1 MPVSRP
7 LLQKIQPFVQSVA
20 EAIAAAMK
28 IEVEIVDHHLVRVGG
43 TGILL
48 KKVGAKQERGYVDS
62 YVIKSS
68 KPYVVETPGHHWL
81 CSNCDINGKCFY
93 TAGIFCPIILD
104 GKSIGLISLI
114 SFNESQRQTIL
125 SNVDHFTG
133 FITRMADLLAG
144 KASEFKAMTE
154 LDLAGKH
161 LETIIN
167 NVREGIIAVHQDG
180 CISYMNAPAEK
191 MLKVKS
197 AEISGRPLKECFPSS
212 LLLDVLQ
219 TGKKSFARKV
229 THRLKKGTV
238 SVVSSAFP
246 IKINDEILGA
256 VESFNLMD
264 EVQKLAFHLTA
275 SQHIS
280 SFDDIIGKSQA
291 LLNIKEKALRVASGS
306 STVLITGESGTGK
319 ELFARAIH
327 HSSPRIDK
335 PFVSINCSAIPDSLL
350 ESELFGYEE
359 GAFTGAKHGGK
370 PGKFE
375 LADGGSIFLDE
386 IGEMPLYL
394 QTKLLRVLQERKI
407 ERLGGLKSTPVD
419 VRVIAATN
427 KDLSEAITKG
437 EFRPDLFYRLSV
449 IPLGLPPLREISE
462 DIPSLMD
469 FFLDKYN
476 NILGKSFAGFDPEAE
491 NLLLTYN
498 WPGNVRELE
507 NAIEYACNLETS
519 SRITVGSFPEKLRGR
534 QQQLPTFMDSGAD
547 LKEKLEMSLQETERL
562 VLLEGLERF
571 GFSVKGKEE
580 LAEHLGI
587 GRATLYRKLKQ
598 LQIG

>member
-1 MPVSRP
+1 MPTPMP

-28 IEVEIVDHHLVRVGG
+28 IEVEIVDHKLVRVGG

-62 YVIKSS
+62 YVLKSS

-81 CSNCDINGKCFY
+81 CSNCEINGKCFY

-125 SNVDHFTG
+125 SNVDHFTD
-133 FITRMADLLAG
+133 FISKMAALLAS

-154 LDLAGKH
+154 LDLASKH

-167 NVREGIIAVHQDG
+167 NVREGIIAVDQYG
-180 CISYMNAPAEK
+180 LISYMNAPAEK

-197 AEISGRPLKECFPSS
+197 EEICGRLLKECFPSS

-219 TGKKSFARKV
+219 TGKKCYARKV
-229 THRLKKGTV
+229 THRFSKRTV
-238 SVVSSAFP
+238 AVVCSAFP

-256 VESFNLMD
+256 VESFSLMD
-264 EVQKLAFHLTA
+264 EVQKLAFHLTS
-275 SQHIS
+275 SQYIS
-280 SFDDIIGKSQA
+280 SFDDIIGKSEA
-291 LLNIKEKALRVASGS
+291 LISIKAKALRVASGS

-319 ELFARAIH
+319 ELFARAVH
-327 HSSPRIDK
+327 HASPRIDK
-335 PFVSINCSAIPDSLL
+335 PFVSINCSAIPDALL

-449 IPLGLPPLREISE
+449 IPLGLPPLREIRE

-469 FFLDKYN
+469 FFLIKYN
-476 NILGKSFAGFDPEAE
+476 NILGKSFEGFDPEAE
-491 NLLLTYN
+491 NLLFNFN

-507 NAIEYACNLETS
+507 NVIEYACNLETS
-519 SRITVGSFPEKLRGR
+519 SHITTDSFPEKLRLKTQHIPNSNDFG
-534 QQQLPTFMDSGAD
+534 GD
-547 LKEKLEMSLQETERL
+547 LKLRLELSLQEAERQI
-562 VLLEGLERF
+562 LLDGLKRY
-571 GFSVKGKEE
+571 GTSVKGKEE
-580 LAEHLGI
+580 LADHLGI

>member
-1 MPVSRP
+1 MS

-28 IEVEIVDHHLVRVGG
+28 IEVEIVDNQLFRVGG

-48 KKVGAKQERGYVDS
+48 EKVGAKQERGYVDS
-62 YVIKSS
+62 YVIKTST
-68 KPYVVETPGHHWL
+68 PYVVETPGDHWL
-81 CSNCDINGKCFY
+81 CSNCDIKGRCFY
-93 TAGIFCPIILD
+93 TAGIFCPITLD
-104 GKSIGLISLI
+104 GKAIGLISLI

-125 SNVDHFTG
+125 SNVDHFTD
-133 FITRMADLLAG
+133 FITKMSDLLAG
-144 KASEFKAMTE
+144 KASEFKAMAE
-154 LDLAGKH
+154 LRLTSKH

-167 NVREGIIAVHQDG
+167 SIREGIIAVDHEG
-180 CISYMNAPAEK
+180 TVSYMSSAAEK
-191 MLKVKS
+191 ILKVKS
-197 AEISGRPLKECFPSS
+197 ADISGRMIKECFPSS
-212 LLLDVLQ
+212 PLVDVLQ
-219 TGKKSFARKV
+219 TGRKSSSRNV
-229 THRLKKGTV
+229 IHRFGKHSI
-238 SVVSSAFP
+238 SVVSSAYP
-246 IKINDEILGA
+246 IKINDEIVGA

-264 EVQKLAFHLTA
+264 DVQKIAYQLTA

-280 SFDDIIGKSQA
+280 SFDDILGNS
-291 LLNIKEKALRVASGS
+291 KALRIIKERAAKVADGS

-327 HSSPRIDK
+327 QKSPRLGK

-394 QTKLLRVLQERKI
+394 QAKLLRVLQERKI
-407 ERLGGLKSTPVD
+407 ERLGGLKSTPID

-437 EFRPDLFYRLSV
+437 EFRPDLYFRLSV
-449 IPLGLPPLREISE
+449 IPLSLPPLREMKE
-462 DIPSLMD
+462 DIPCLIS
-469 FFLDKYN
+469 FFLEKYN
-476 NILGKSFAGFDPEAE
+476 NILEKDFKGFSPEAKA
-491 NLLLTYN
+491 LLMTYS

-507 NAIEYACNLETS
+507 NTIEYSCNMETTDI
-519 SRITVGSFPEKLRGR
+519 ITLNSFPERLRSRIETLTPVNGTDTNLAEKMKHALQNAER
-534 QQQLPTFMDSGAD
+534 QI
-547 LKEKLEMSLQETERL
+547 
-562 VLLEGLERF
+562 LLEGLERF
-571 GFSVKGKEE
+571 GRTVRGKEE
-580 LAEHLGI
+580 LADHLGI
-587 GRATLYRKLKQ
+587 GRATLYRRLKE
-598 LQIG
+598 LEII